1 MEKTSKIL
9 ITGASGMVGSAL
21 KRLLQREGYNNILSP
36 TRKELDLRQQNAVQQ
51 YFAGHKPSHI
61 FHLAAMVG
69 GIHAN
74 NTYPADFIYDNTIIH
89 SHVFQAAH
97 ACGAKKILFPGSACT
112 YPKLAPQP
120 IAESSFLDG
129 MIEPTNLA
137 YAAAKINGIVMGQS
151 FAKQY
156 GMSVI
161 IPMPTNAYGVGD
173 NFSPNHAHVIPALIN
188 RFHAA
193 KLSNQP
199 IVEIWGTGTPM
210 REFLYVDDFASG
222 LLFLMETYY
231 SADIINLGTMQEIPI
246 KDLAH
251 KIALVIGYQG
261 KIVFDESKPDGAP
274 RKCLNSGKLF
284 RMGWQP
290 EVALDEGLRRTYD
303 WYQTAQDIRAA

>member
-1 MEKTSKIL
+1 
-9 ITGASGMVGSAL
+9 MVGSAL
-21 KRLLQREGYNNILSP
+21 KRLLKYESYSHILAP
-36 TRKELDLRQQNAVQQ
+36 THKELDLRQQEAVQE
-51 YFAGHKPSHI
+51 YFAQHQPSHI

-74 NTYPADFIYDNTIIH
+74 NTYPADFIYDNTIMH

-112 YPKLAPQP
+112 YPKLASQP
-120 IAESSFLDG
+120 ITESSFLDG

-151 FAKQY
+151 FARQY

-173 NFSPNHAHVIPALIN
+173 NFSPSHSHVIPALMN

-193 KLSNQP
+193 KLSNQLA
-199 IVEIWGTGTPM
+199 VEIWGTGTPM

-222 LLFLMETYY
+222 LLFLMQNHDST
-231 SADIINLGTMQEIPI
+231 DIINLGTMQEISI

-251 KIALVIGYQG
+251 KIATVIGYQG
-261 KIVFDESKPDGAP
+261 KIIFDESKPDGAP
-274 RKCLNSGKLF
+274 RKCLNSQKLF
-284 RMGWQP
+284 DMGWQP
-290 EVALDEGLRRTYD
+290 EIGLDEGLRRTYD
-303 WYQTAQDIRAA
+303 WYQTAKDLRAA